1 MDSVEQIYF
10 NNTLYAIIVYN
21 TFKQPGVRFFTPD
34 DLSQQLA
41 FMKHPVGKIIDPHIH
56 NPVAREVHFTKEVLF
71 IRKGKLRVDFYTE
84 DYEYKESRV
93 LSAGDTILLS
103 EGGHGFEVLEEIEML
118 EVKQG
123 PYAGDLDKTR
133 FPGIDKNRVKLPYKE
148 SDE

>member
-10 NNTLYAIIVYN
+10 NKTLYAIIVYN
-21 TFKQPGVRFFTPD
+21 TFMQPGIRFFTPAD
-34 DLSQQLA
+34 FSQQLA

-56 NPVAREVHFTKEVLF
+56 NPVAREVHFTREVLF

-84 DYEYKESRV
+84 HNEYTESRV
-93 LSAGDTILLS
+93 LGAGDTILLS

-123 PYAGDLDKTR
+123 PYAGDRDKTR
-133 FPGIDKNRVKLPYKE
+133 FIGIDKSKVKLPDRE

>member
-1 MDSVEQIYF
+1 MDSVERIYF

-71 IRKGKLRVDFYTE
+71 IRKGKLRVDFYNE

-133 FPGIDKNRVKLPYKE
+133 FPGIDKSRVKLPYKE